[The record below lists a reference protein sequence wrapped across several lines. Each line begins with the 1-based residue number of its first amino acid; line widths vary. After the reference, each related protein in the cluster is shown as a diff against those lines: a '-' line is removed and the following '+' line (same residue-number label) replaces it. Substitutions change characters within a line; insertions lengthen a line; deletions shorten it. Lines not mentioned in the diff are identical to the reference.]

1 MTDDRVTVTGT
12 AQRAVAPGAATW
24 RAEAVEADDDPRAA
38 FERCSSRLNA
48 LVERLDGLG
57 EVATEA
63 VVVQPR
69 WEEGGQRGAEAIGA
83 VRVRASAGRAGDVA
97 QAAMAAGA
105 DRLHGPRFEYDDA
118 DGVRREL
125 LAEAVADA
133 RGKAERLAVGRRAP
147 ARAGAPDRGVQP
159 RALARPTADDGGRR
173 RGARRPAA
181 RADGDGRGH
190 REFGFGARADERDD

>member
-1 MTDDRVTVTGT
+1 VTDDHVTVTGT

-24 RAEAVEADDDPRAA
+24 RAEAVEADDDPRKA

-48 LVERLDGLG
+48 LVVRLDGLG

-69 WEEGGQRGAEAIGA
+69 WEERGQAGAEAVGA
-83 VRVRASAGRAGDVA
+83 VRIRAAAARAGDVA

-118 DGVRREL
+118 DGVRNEL
-125 LAEAVADA
+125 LGEAVADA
-133 RGKAERLAVGRRAP
+133 RGKAERLAAAAGRRLGAV
-147 ARAGAPDRGVQP
+147 RQMQEAGPERVPGPHRVMAADAPDVRPSELTVTANVLVTF
-159 RALARPTADDGGRR
+159 ALTD
-173 RGARRPAA
+173 
-181 RADGDGRGH
+181 
-190 REFGFGARADERDD
+190 

>member
-1 MTDDRVTVTGT
+1 VTDDHVTVTGT
-12 AQRAVAPGAATW
+12 AERAVAPGAATW

-69 WEEGGQRGAEAIGA
+69 WDERGVAGGAEAVGA
-83 VRVRASAGRAGDVA
+83 VRVRASAARAGDVA

-125 LAEAVADA
+125 LGEAVADA
-133 RGKAERLAVGRRAP
+133 RGKAERLAA
-147 ARAGAPDRGVQP
+147 A
-159 RALARPTADDGGRR
+159 GGRR
-173 RGARRPAA
+173 LGPVRAIEESGPERAPGPFRAAAATVESPDVRPRELTVTAA
-181 RADGDGRGH
+181 VTVTFALTD
-190 REFGFGARADERDD
+190 

>member
-1 MTDDRVTVTGT
+1 VTDDHVTVTGT
-12 AQRAVAPGAATW
+12 AERAVAPGAATW

-38 FERCSSRLNA
+38 FERCSSRLNV
-48 LVERLDGLG
+48 LVDRLEGVG

-83 VRVRASAGRAGDVA
+83 VRVRAAATRAGDVA

-118 DGVRREL
+118 AGVRAEL
-125 LAEAVADA
+125 LGEAVADA
-133 RGKAERLAVGRRAP
+133 RGKAERLAA
-147 ARAGAPDRGVQP
+147 A
-159 RALARPTADDGGRR
+159 GGRR
-173 RGARRPAA
+173 LGVVRAIEETGPDRVPGSRRMMAA
-181 RADGDGRGH
+181 AAVETPDVRP
-190 REFGFGARADERDD
+190 RELTVTATVTVVFALVD

>member
-1 MTDDRVTVTGT
+1 VTDDHVTVTGT

-24 RAEAVEADDDPRAA
+24 RAEAVEADDDPRRA
-38 FERCSSRLNA
+38 FERCSSRLNG

-69 WEEGGQRGAEAIGA
+69 WEERGPAGAEAIGA
-83 VRVRASAGRAGDVA
+83 VRVRASAARAGDVA

-125 LAEAVADA
+125 LGEAVADA
-133 RGKAERLAVGRRAP
+133 RAKAERLAA
-147 ARAGAPDRGVQP
+147 A
-159 RALARPTADDGGRR
+159 GGRKLGPVR
-173 RGARRPAA
+173 QIVEPGPERTPGSQRMMAASAVAETPDVRP
-181 RADGDGRGH
+181 
-190 REFGFGARADERDD
+190 RELTVTATVTVTFALTD

>member
-1 MTDDRVTVTGT
+1 MTDDHVTVTGT
-12 AQRAVAPGAATW
+12 AERAVAPGAATW
-24 RAEAVEADDDPRAA
+24 RAEAVEADDDPRTA

-69 WEEGGQRGAEAIGA
+69 WQEGGPAGAEAVGA
-83 VRVRASAGRAGDVA
+83 VRVRAAAARAGDVA

-118 DGVRREL
+118 KGVRGEL
-125 LAEAVADA
+125 LGEAVADA
-133 RGKAERLAVGRRAP
+133 RAKAERLAAAAGRRLGAVRQMQESGP
-147 ARAGAPDRGVQP
+147 ERVPGPQRVMAAAAPDVRPSEMTVTAAVTVTF
-159 RALARPTADDGGRR
+159 ALTD
-173 RGARRPAA
+173 
-181 RADGDGRGH
+181 
-190 REFGFGARADERDD
+190 

>member
-12 AQRAVAPGAATW
+12 AERAVAPGAATW

-69 WEEGGQRGAEAIGA
+69 WQEGGPAGAEAIGA
-83 VRVRASAGRAGDVA
+83 VRVRAAATRAGDVA

-133 RGKAERLAVGRRAP
+133 RGKAERLAAAAGRRLGAVRQMQESGP
-147 ARAGAPDRGVQP
+147 ERVPGPQRVMATEAPDVRPSEMTVTAAVTVTF
-159 RALARPTADDGGRR
+159 ALTD
-173 RGARRPAA
+173 
-181 RADGDGRGH
+181 
-190 REFGFGARADERDD
+190 

>member
-1 MTDDRVTVTGT
+1 VTDDHVTVTGT
-12 AQRAVAPGAATW
+12 AERSVAPGAATW

-48 LVERLDGLG
+48 LLERLDGVG

-69 WEEGGQRGAEAIGA
+69 WDERGAARGAEAIGA
-83 VRVRASAGRAGDVA
+83 VRVRASAARAGEVA

-118 DGVRREL
+118 DEVRNDL
-125 LAEAVADA
+125 LGEAVADA
-133 RGKAERLAVGRRAP
+133 RAKAERLAAAAGRELGAVRAIDESGP
-147 ARAGAPDRGVQP
+147 ERSPRSFRMAAETVVEAPDVRP
-159 RALARPTADDGGRR
+159 RELTVTAQVTVTFALAD
-173 RGARRPAA
+173 
-181 RADGDGRGH
+181 
-190 REFGFGARADERDD
+190 